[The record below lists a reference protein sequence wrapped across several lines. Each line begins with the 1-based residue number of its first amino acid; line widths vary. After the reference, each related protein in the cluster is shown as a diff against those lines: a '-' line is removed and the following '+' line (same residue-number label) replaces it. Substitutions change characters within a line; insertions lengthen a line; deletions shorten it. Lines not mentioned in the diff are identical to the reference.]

1 MKASRSLAHTARR
14 VFAVLFSMFMLAP
27 LLVIMV
33 VSFTDEGYVRFP
45 PGSFGIKWYIAA
57 FQNPYFQSGLIFSLK
72 IGVFVAVVSGALGIL
87 AALVLGR
94 YRFPG
99 RAAILSL
106 LLMPVAIPHVVI
118 AIALLQFIS
127 LLALPS
133 APLGIVGGHILITL
147 PFVLRLTM
155 TSVVALDPQAERA
168 SYSLGASPLQT
179 LRYVILPMI
188 APGAV
193 AGTIFAFLIS
203 FDEVTIS
210 LFLALP
216 GNTSLPAEIFNFAS
230 QGSDPIITAV
240 SGAKIV
246 FAVLLML
253 IVERRYGVLRLMAER
268 K

>member
-1 MKASRSLAHTARR
+1 MNRQVGYWHLARR
-14 VFAVLFSMFMLAP
+14 VFAVLFSIFMLAP
-27 LLVIMV
+27 LVVILA

-45 PGSFGIKWYIAA
+45 PGSFGLRWYVAA
-57 FQNPYFQSGLIFSLK
+57 LQNPYFQSGL
-72 IGVFVAVVSGALGIL
+72 VVSMQIALLVALVSGTLGVL
-87 AALVLGR
+87 ASLVLGR
-94 YRFPG
+94 YEFPG
-99 RAAILSL
+99 RSVILSA
-106 LLMPVAIPHVVI
+106 LLMPMAIPHIVI
-118 AIALLQFIS
+118 AISLLQFMS

-133 APLGIVGGHILITL
+133 APVGIVVGHILISL

-155 TSVVALDPQAERA
+155 TSVAALDPLAERA

-188 APGAV
+188 APGTA

-216 GNTSLPAEIFNFAS
+216 GHTTLPAEIFSFAS
-230 QGSDPIITAV
+230 QGSDPVITAV
-240 SGAKIV
+240 SGAMII

-253 IVERRYGVLRLMAER
+253 LVERFYGVLRLMTER
-268 K
+268 R